1 MRLLPT
7 PSKPSLSRAL
17 ICPVTTNSSD
27 PYLPVLYTLHLNP
40 SRLRAGIIERVP
52 GEAAAVEVSPVVR
65 VLDEL
70 KASHSASGGSGQ
82 DLDGL
87 VSLID
92 ELRGLCCSGEGSENA
107 AIAVWNGGVEALV
120 NLCGSVRIAQEERL
134 LVSALKAL
142 SSMLR
147 GMTLV
152 SLRVF

>member
-1 MRLLPT
+1 M
-7 PSKPSLSRAL
+7 
-17 ICPVTTNSSD
+17 
-27 PYLPVLYTLHLNP
+27 
-40 SRLRAGIIERVP
+40 P

-70 KASHSASGGSGQ
+70 KASHGTSGGSAE

-92 ELRGLCCSGEGSENA
+92 ELRGLCSSGEGSENA
-107 AIAVWNGGVEALV
+107 AVAVRNGGVEALV
-120 NLCGSVRIAQEERL
+120 ALCGSARVAQERL

-142 SSMLR
+142 SSVLR

>member
-1 MRLLPT
+1 M
-7 PSKPSLSRAL
+7 
-17 ICPVTTNSSD
+17 
-27 PYLPVLYTLHLNP
+27 
-40 SRLRAGIIERVP
+40 P
-52 GEAAAVEVSPVVR
+52 GEAAAAEVSPVVR
-65 VLDEL
+65 LLDEL

-120 NLCGSVRIAQEERL
+120 TLCGSVRIAQEERL

-142 SSMLR
+142 SSVLR